1 MRKLANEIITNE
13 IKFHITKEMEKYMAP
28 LNESIDRLA
37 SAISTE
43 LQQVRDEMQST
54 VDSLGAENEDL
65 RAQLQGHV
73 DSIDNA
79 KNRIDTMSSDLEA
92 NDPAPEEP
100 PVEEPPV
107 EEPPAEEPVA

>member
-1 MRKLANEIITNE
+1 MARKLTNE
-13 IKFHITKEMEKYMAP
+13 IKLHITKEMEKYMAP
-28 LNESIDRLA
+28 LNESLDRLA

-65 RAQLQGHV
+65 RAQLQAHV
-73 DSIDNA
+73 DSIDSA
-79 KNRIDTMSSDLEA
+79 KNRIDGMSSDLEA
-92 NDPAPEEP
+92 NDPQPEP

-107 EEPPAEEPVA
+107 EEPPAEEPVG